1 MVKAKKS
8 ALPAT
13 ASADGAPHEAA
24 AAVNGNGANPLPS
37 PEGLIALDHLCWL
50 GSGRQVADRMGCNP
64 STVSRKAEACA
75 VTLGLLLR
83 KRAGLWMLYG
93 AGDLLEAER
102 HLHQRYRLAGYCP
115 LRLDLCADLAGLL
128 ADPPHASWM
137 SGGQGHFVSR
147 RPLELLEQ
155 RVIDAW
161 LCSFCEEL
169 PALEDAVW
177 EVMDLLLLPL
187 LLLAHSDHELLAG
200 DASGADDAAVL
211 HSFPC
216 LALPDH
222 CQPRRQAL
230 LQRLGF
236 GNQLLGIERHDD
248 GKWDR
253 VLDDRRTI
261 RPGTPFDL
269 LQHESW
275 KAMPPSLQHS
285 ARLGLVVRRDL
296 LEEDPVQELHSAIS
310 DWLAGLDYD
319 DCIPVFD
326 G

>member
-1 MVKAKKS
+1 MNS
-8 ALPAT
+8 
-13 ASADGAPHEAA
+13 
-24 AAVNGNGANPLPS
+24 LPS
-37 PEGLIALDHLCWL
+37 PEGLFALDHLCWL
-50 GSGRQVADRMGCNP
+50 GSVRQVADRMACNP

-93 AGDLLEAER
+93 PGDLLDAER
-102 HLHQRYRLAGYCP
+102 NLHQRYRLAGYCP
-115 LRLDLCADLAGLL
+115 LRLEICADLARLL
-128 ADPPHASWM
+128 AVPPHASWM

-169 PALEDAVW
+169 PSPEDAVW
-177 EVMDLLLLPL
+177 EVMDLLELPL
-187 LLLAHSDHELLAG
+187 LLLAHSEHELLAG
-200 DASGADDAAVL
+200 DVSADVDAAVL
-211 HSFPC
+211 RNYPC

-222 CQPRRQAL
+222 AQPRRQAL
-230 LQRLGF
+230 LQRFGV

-269 LQHESW
+269 LQHKSW
-275 KAMPPSLQHS
+275 KAMPLSLQHT
-285 ARLGLVVRRDL
+285 AHLGLVVRQDL
-296 LEEDPVQELHSAIS
+296 LEEDPVRELHSAIS
-310 DWLAGLDYD
+310 DWLAGLDLGSA
-319 DCIPVFD
+319 IPAFA